1 MLEPMTNS
9 WALLALLMALGFR
22 HGLDPDHI
30 AAVDGMTRAR
40 HRQPA
45 YWSARYTGLQFAF
58 GHSLMILLA
67 ALVFHWQAVKL
78 PQWLDD
84 VGSWVSASF
93 LLLLASLNLYH
104 CLSRTGHPHPARLS
118 QRLIARLMGRFAHP
132 IGVGF
137 VFAISLDSLAQAALM
152 ATQGDALGG
161 LGMIMAMTMLFGL
174 GMMLADTTNGA
185 VMHWLVTQCESLAQ
199 YAGRIM
205 SGLIAGLSLLVI
217 AASLGRKHVVGLERL
232 WGDWAPWIGVSVTAA
247 VILAYLLIRRIASR
261 STVAMEVA
269 PEAIQRVTRR
279 WAGGPE
285 LRDD

>member
-1 MLEPMTNS
+1 MC
-9 WALLALLMALGFR
+9 
-22 HGLDPDHI
+22 
-30 AAVDGMTRAR
+30 V
-40 HRQPA
+40 
-45 YWSARYTGLQFAF
+45 
-58 GHSLMILLA
+58 
-67 ALVFHWQAVKL
+67 V
-78 PQWLDD
+78 
-84 VGSWVSASF
+84 ASF
-93 LLLLASLNLYH
+93 LRLLVSLHLSH
-104 CLSRTGHPHPARLS
+104 RLSRTGPPIPGSLS

-161 LGMIMAMTMLFGL
+161 LGMIVAMTMLFGL